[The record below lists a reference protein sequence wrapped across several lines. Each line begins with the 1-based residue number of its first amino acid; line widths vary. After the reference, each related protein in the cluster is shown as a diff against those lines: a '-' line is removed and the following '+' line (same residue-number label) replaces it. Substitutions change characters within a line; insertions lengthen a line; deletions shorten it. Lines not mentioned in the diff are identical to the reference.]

1 MRGLQETPVF
11 GSLTDTGP
19 QRSWLVARVAAVV
32 ATVIIACRLIAG
44 WDIWW
49 HLAVG
54 RQAVTERTFPPA
66 VDAFSFT
73 AAGHPYNHLDVIADS
88 VFYLMF
94 DNFEYLGI
102 ALIKAFA
109 VLVGLWGLKK
119 AGPDNVRPLVWL
131 AVCGLYLIAIQH
143 RLIPRPLIFS
153 LAFFPMMLGL
163 IERGRATLSAHGD
176 RSQWE
181 VFFIAMLPAIA
192 MQFVWINLHRAGL
205 FGLIL
210 LTGHACA
217 LGLAYVMAKA
227 RFLRGVAGPRPTGAT
242 VGISFAIA
250 GIAGAIGIANPNGIG
265 VYTTALDVTQ
275 GTVMREQI
283 TEWIPITPQILLED
297 HPFSGVLIL
306 LAGLTIVVRLLSL
319 LGKNSKPGALA
330 VWHLGV
336 YLVFLQQTLVSARSM
351 SYLGAVCAVILIRG
365 VDEALDAGGGS
376 PLPPRTNF
384 TLNLVVAA
392 LSIAGLIHFSPHT
405 FGLGSAPNRYPASAL
420 DAADA
425 MELGPNVQNNF
436 VYGGYVVWDA
446 RFKVAIDG
454 RNDMLYTTDEFM
466 GALGAQRSLDGFAE
480 FYFEKRCDWV
490 LADNTPG
497 RQSFLFLA
505 GHPDW
510 MPVYWS
516 EEAVIYV
523 LRPGNSHLEQYETQ
537 VLNPINPMAAL
548 EAALQEAGD
557 NEEQLRPIRR
567 ELIRASEG
575 SPRSLR
581 LNALLAR
588 YYHHTGQRELVRRSI
603 AAMESASP
611 GHPSIDTIRR
621 MTRE

>member
-1 MRGLQETPVF
+1 MF
-11 GSLTDTGP
+11 GSLSDSGP
-19 QRSWLVARVAAVV
+19 QRSWMVARLAAIGAAVV
-32 ATVIIACRLIAG
+32 IACRHIAG

-54 RQAVTERTFPPA
+54 RQAITDRAFPPP
-66 VDAFSFT
+66 VDTFSFT
-73 AAGHPYNHLDVIADS
+73 AAGHPYKHLDVVADS

-94 DNFEYLGI
+94 HNFEYLGI
-102 ALIKAFA
+102 AVIKFLA
-109 VLVGLWGLKK
+109 VFVGLWGLKK
-119 AGPDNVRPLVWL
+119 AGPKNVRPLVWL
-131 AVCGLYLIAIQH
+131 AVCGLYLVAIQH

-153 LAFFPMMLGL
+153 LAFFPLMLGL
-163 IERGRATLSAHGD
+163 IERGRATLTAHGD
-176 RSQWE
+176 RPQWE
-181 VFFIAMLPAIA
+181 VFFVAMLPAIA

-217 LGLAYVMAKA
+217 LALAYLMAKA
-227 RFLRGVAGPRPTGAT
+227 RFLRGIAGPRPTSAT
-242 VGISFAIA
+242 VGISFAVA
-250 GIAGAIGIANPNGIG
+250 GIAGAIGIINPNGLG

-283 TEWIPITPQILLED
+283 TEWIPITPQILIED
-297 HPFSGVLIL
+297 HPFSGILIL
-306 LAGLTIVVRLLSL
+306 LAGVTIIVRLLSL
-319 LGKNSKPGALA
+319 LGKKSEPGALA

-351 SYLGAVCAVILIRG
+351 SYFGAVCAVILIRG
-365 VDEALDAGGGS
+365 IDEALDARGGNG
-376 PLPPRTNF
+376 LPPRTAF
-384 TLNLVVAA
+384 TMNLAVAA
-392 LSIAGLIHFSPHT
+392 LTIAGLVHFSPHT
-405 FGLGSAPNRYPASAL
+405 FGLGKAENRYPDAAL
-420 DAADA
+420 NAADA
-425 MELGPNVQNNF
+425 MNLGPNVQNSF
-436 VYGGYVVWDA
+436 VYGGPVVWDG

-480 FYFEKRCDWV
+480 FYFEQPCDWI

-497 RQSFLFLA
+497 RESFLFLA
-505 GHPDW
+505 AHPDW
-510 MPVYWS
+510 MSVYWS

-523 LRPGNSHLEQYETQ
+523 LRPGNSHLEQFETS
-537 VLNPINPMAAL
+537 VLSPINPMGAL

-557 NEEQLRPIRR
+557 NQDRLRPIRR
-567 ELIRASEG
+567 ELLRAFED

-588 YYHHTGQRELVRRSI
+588 YYHHTGQRDLVQRSI

-611 GHPSIDTIRR
+611 GHPTIDAVRR

>member
-1 MRGLQETPVF
+1 MTTLAETSDF
-11 GSLTDTGP
+11 DSLTDTGP
-19 QRSWLVARVAAVV
+19 QRPWLIARIAALVAAIV
-32 ATVIIACRLIAG
+32 IACRHIAG

-54 RQAVTERTFPPA
+54 RQAVTDMTFPPP
-66 VDAFSFT
+66 VDTFSFT
-73 AAGHPYNHLDVIADS
+73 AAGASYNHLDVIADS

-94 DNFEYLGI
+94 DNFEYLGL
-102 ALIKAFA
+102 ALIKLFA

-119 AGPDNVRPLVWL
+119 AGPKTVRPLVWL
-131 AVCGLYLIAIQH
+131 AVCGLYLVAIQH

-163 IERGRATLSAHGD
+163 IERGRATLGAHGN
-176 RSQWE
+176 RPQWE

-217 LGLAYVMAKA
+217 LGLAYMMAKL
-227 RFLRGVAGPRPTGAT
+227 RFLRGVAGPRPTGTT
-242 VGISFAIA
+242 VGISFAVA
-250 GIAGAIGIANPNGIG
+250 GIAGALGIINPNGVG

-283 TEWIPITPQILLED
+283 TEWIPITPQILIHD
-297 HPFSGVLIL
+297 HPFSGILIL

-319 LGKNSKPGALA
+319 LGKTSKPGALA

-336 YLVFLQQTLVSARSM
+336 YLVFLQQTVVSARSM
-351 SYLGAVCAVILIRG
+351 SYFGAVCAVILIRG
-365 VDEALDAGGGS
+365 IDEALDARGGD
-376 PLPPRTNF
+376 PLASRTDF
-384 TLNLVVAA
+384 TLNLVVAT
-392 LSIAGLIHFSPHT
+392 LTIAGLIHFSPHT
-405 FGLGSAPNRYPASAL
+405 FGLGKESDRYPDSAL
-420 DAADA
+420 EAAEV
-425 MELGPNVQNNF
+425 MELGPHVQNNF

-454 RNDMLYTTDEFM
+454 RNDMLYTTDQFM

-480 FYFEKRCDWV
+480 FYFQQRCDWV

-497 RQSFLFLA
+497 RQTFLFLA

-510 MPVYWS
+510 MSVHWS

-523 LRPGNSHLEQYETQ
+523 LRPGNSHLEEYEIR
-537 VLNPINPMAAL
+537 VLNSINPMAAL
-548 EAALQEAGD
+548 DAALLVAGD
-557 NEEQLRPIRR
+557 DAALLDPIRR
-567 ELIRASEG
+567 ELLRASED

-588 YYHHTGQRELVRRSI
+588 YYHHMGQRDLVRRSI

-611 GHPSIDTIRR
+611 GHPSVDAIRR
-621 MTRE
+621 MTHE